1 MNAALS
7 GLSTV
12 LFGYCGFCGSVTA
25 LMARG
30 MVNPVSTCGASVP
43 ELRSCF
49 ASH

>member
-25 LMARG
+25 LMAG

-49 ASH
+49 ASP